1 MGRGKSLRSL
11 TLIQAAYDFLA
22 VTHPATVRACCYK
35 LFTLGLIPSM
45 SRKETGRVSKQ
56 LTDAR
61 EQGLIPWLWIVD
73 ETRRLERTPSWDD
86 PAEFVKAVRQSYR
99 RDFWTQQPDR
109 VEVWSE
115 KGTVRGTLGPVLEE
129 YGVGFRV
136 MHGWSSATTVND
148 IATAQDGRDL
158 IALYVGD
165 FDPSGMGMSEM
176 DLPERLARYGGD
188 HVEVRRIAL
197 IAADT
202 AAGDLPPFSV
212 ETKRKDPR
220 YRWFL
225 AQYGT
230 QCWEVDAMDPRT
242 LRDRVQVA
250 IQELIEPEAW
260 ARCER
265 AQEAEQASLKTVLDA
280 WTAPGPPHETT
291 ERDETDELVVPAVR
305 RSVPWQGCPA

>member
-1 MGRGKSLRSL
+1 MGRGKSRRSL
-11 TLIQAAYDFLA
+11 TLIRAAYKFLA
-22 VTHPATVRACCYK
+22 VAHPATVRAVCYK

-45 SRKETGRVSKQ
+45 SKNETARVSKQ

-61 EQGLIPWLWIVD
+61 ERGMIPWEWIVD
-73 ETRRLERTPSWDD
+73 ETRRLERTPSWND
-86 PAEFVKAVRQSYR
+86 PEKFVQAVRRSYR
-99 RDFWTQQPDR
+99 RDFWAQQPDR

-115 KGTVRGTLGPVLEE
+115 KGTVRGTLGPVLDE

-165 FDPSGMGMSEM
+165 FDPSGMGMSET
-176 DLPERLARYGGD
+176 DLPERLERYGGD

-197 IAADT
+197 TAVDT
-202 AAGDLPPFSV
+202 ATGNLPSFSV

-220 YRWFL
+220 YRWFR

-230 QCWEVDAMDPRT
+230 QCWELDAMDPRT
-242 LRDRVQVA
+242 LRNRVQAA
-250 IQELIEPEAW
+250 ITDLIEPEAW

-265 AQEAEQASLKTVLDA
+265 AQEAEQASLKSVLDA
-280 WTAPGPPHETT
+280 WTAVGTPE
-291 ERDETDELVVPAVR
+291 ETDETAETATPAR
-305 RSVPWQGCPA
+305 LSVPWQGCPA

>member
-1 MGRGKSLRSL
+1 MGRGKSRRSL
-11 TLIQAAYDFLA
+11 ALILAAHKFLA
-22 VTHPATVRACCYK
+22 VAHPATVRACCYK

-45 SRKETGRVSKQ
+45 SKNETARVSKQ

-61 EQGLIPWLWIVD
+61 EQGLIPWEWIVD

-86 PAEFVKAVRQSYR
+86 PAGFVRAVRQSYR
-99 RDFWTQQPDR
+99 RDFWAQQPVR

-148 IATAQDGRDL
+148 IATAQDGRSL

-165 FDPSGMGMSEM
+165 FDPSGMGMSET
-176 DLPERLARYGGD
+176 DLPERLERYGGD
-188 HVEVRRIAL
+188 HVEVERIAL
-197 IAADT
+197 TAIDT
-202 AAGDLPPFSV
+202 AAGTLPSFSV
-212 ETKRKDPR
+212 ETKQKDPR
-220 YRWFL
+220 YRWFR

-230 QCWEVDAMDPRT
+230 QCWELDALDPRT
-242 LRDRVQVA
+242 LRDRVQAA
-250 IQELIEPEAW
+250 IVGLIAPEAW

-280 WTAPGPPHETT
+280 WTAPGMP
-291 ERDETDELVVPAVR
+291 DEPDEPGELSEPALPAR